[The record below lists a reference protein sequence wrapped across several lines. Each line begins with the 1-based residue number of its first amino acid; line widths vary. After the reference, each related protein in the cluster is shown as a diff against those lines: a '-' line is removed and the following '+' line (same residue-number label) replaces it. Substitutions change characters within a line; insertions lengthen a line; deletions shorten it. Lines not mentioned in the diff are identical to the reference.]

1 MSKRVNGD
9 IHDQAI
15 QWILKRDRE
24 GASDE
29 DRAALE
35 SWLASRAGTPGPP
48 TVTGVR
54 VPDTGG
60 LSSTSVLFEAD
71 WGSSRRSPSSSA
83 CRACPASCAA
93 SPPPRRRGCAR

>member
-1 MSKRVNGD
+1 V
-9 IHDQAI
+9 ATP
-15 QWILKRDRE
+15 
-24 GASDE
+24 AE
-29 DRAALE
+29 DRVPGEKVKMTVSERSLGAVGAALE

-93 SPPPRRRGCAR
+93 RTWSGVTRS